1 MLIGTIREHAE
12 HQQII
17 REMLQE
23 HKKVSVKA
31 EHSHSTSMMEA
42 HESGVSVQP
51 GKTETFVW
59 AFVLT
64 ADLEF
69 TCDIPGHYKVGT
81 HGPITFTP

>member
-1 MLIGTIREHAE
+1 
-12 HQQII
+12 
-17 REMLQE
+17 
-23 HKKVSVKA
+23 
-31 EHSHSTSMMEA
+31 MMEA